1 MKKIDDGKVAERLC
15 ACGCG
20 ASLAGRSRLARFV
33 ADRCRAKDA
42 RAKARQDAKDATDPP
57 SKQDKYLTRHGWV

>member
-33 ADRCRAKDA
+33 ADKCRAKDA

-57 SKQDKYLTRHGWV
+57 SKTDQYLASQGWV